1 MKRRVAV
8 IGAGLSGLT
17 AIKCCL
23 EEGLQPVCFEQSDE
37 IGGLWRFKEEPQDGQ
52 ASIYQSLTT
61 NTSKEMMCYSDFPFP
76 AHVPNYLHHSKVLE
90 YLHSYARHFDLLRH
104 ICFKTLVR
112 SVKKR
117 PDFTR
122 SGQWEV
128 VTVNSEGLEES
139 AIFDG
144 VLVCAGHHTYP
155 HLPLQDFPGV
165 ETFEGQYLHSRN
177 YKRPERFQGKRVVVI
192 GMRNSAVD
200 IAVELSRVTEQVFL
214 STRSGSWLISRIAG
228 DGFPTDVFYNTRLV
242 NLLQR
247 LLPFTWVNWLA
258 ERHLQQ
264 RVQHRLYGIQP
275 RHRALSRI
283 PTLNDELPSRIICG
297 AVVVKPNVKELRGSS
312 VVFEDGTVEDRID
325 VVIFA
330 TGYKVSFPFLD
341 PSLVPVSKSWKCLYK
356 HVFPAALERPTLA
369 FIGLASPRGSLLPV
383 CELQSRW
390 SARVIA
396 GSQTLP
402 PAKVLNEDIE
412 KKSKV
417 SKLRLV
423 ASQWETPEE
432 DFISYMDELAVQ
444 IGVRPSVPWLFLRD
458 PRLAKAV
465 LLGPCTPYQYRLSGP
480 GKWAGARG
488 AILTQW
494 ARIKEPLR
502 ARRCCDDPQS
512 FSGLL
517 FGLTAATVLCVAVT
531 CYVQWQ
537 HPALLPGLLKMA
549 GPLAL

>member
-1 MKRRVAV
+1 
-8 IGAGLSGLT
+8 
-17 AIKCCL
+17 
-23 EEGLQPVCFEQSDE
+23 
-37 IGGLWRFKEEPQDGQ
+37 
-52 ASIYQSLTT
+52 
-61 NTSKEMMCYSDFPFP
+61 
-76 AHVPNYLHHSKVLE
+76 
-90 YLHSYARHFDLLRH
+90 
-104 ICFKTLVR
+104 
-112 SVKKR
+112 
-117 PDFTR
+117 
-122 SGQWEV
+122 
-128 VTVNSEGLEES
+128 
-139 AIFDG
+139 
-144 VLVCAGHHTYP
+144 
-155 HLPLQDFPGV
+155 
-165 ETFEGQYLHSRN
+165 
-177 YKRPERFQGKRVVVI
+177 
-192 GMRNSAVD
+192 MRNSAVD

-396 GSQTLP
+396 GESAEVAPPLMGGANGVGVASGGRAWEVWLTAALFSGSQTLP